1 MARHRRL
8 AVAVTAAIALVVGPG
23 VAAETGVMT
32 PSAPSSPV
40 IASSSAEA
48 TVQAPTI
55 QDGDLAFRVE
65 RHSGTDRYAT
75 AAAASRRFVAAGTP
89 VAYVASGVN
98 FPDALSAGPAAALT
112 GGPVLFVRPDGVP
125 SATRSEIT
133 RLRPGRIVVVGG
145 TAAVSDAVLTELR
158 SLTTAPVSRIGG
170 TDRWAVSA
178 AISRASRPTGA
189 DTVWVASGRSFP
201 DALTAGPAAIVMD
214 GPVLLTD
221 TDGLP
226 SAVRT
231 EIQRLA
237 PTRILLAGGPVAVP
251 ETVAAQLREL
261 APVERV
267 YGTDRFATALAVSRR
282 AFGVARPGVVLA
294 SGLDFP
300 DALSAGPLTAYTRGP
315 IMLARTTS
323 LPYAGDLDRT
333 TPRTAHLVGGPVA
346 MSMEVAKAAQRE
358 RGVCW
363 AGPDYT
369 GGTAE
374 VLRTVGGTTTRKI
387 AFTLDMGGRL
397 DGAQEIVDIL
407 LANQVCTTFFPTS
420 IMAQTTEGRA
430 IMARIAANPHLFE
443 LGNHTVH
450 HCDLVNGGGG
460 SPSSTP
466 CQVPMTSTFIRSEL
480 TTAESVLLRQTG
492 MSTKPYWR
500 PPYGS
505 TNQFVQDQATAVG
518 YPKTVMWARDTID
531 WDPATTTAQIVARTT
546 SPLPTSG
553 SIVLAHL
560 GGFRTP
566 DALPEIIR
574 VLRANG
580 YTMTTVSDMRD
591 G

>member
-1 MARHRRL
+1 SF
-8 AVAVTAAIALVVGPG
+8 T
-23 VAAETGVMT
+23 
-32 PSAPSSPV
+32 
-40 IASSSAEA
+40 
-48 TVQAPTI
+48 
-55 QDGDLAFRVE
+55 
-65 RHSGTDRYAT
+65 
-75 AAAASRRFVAAGTP
+75 
-89 VAYVASGVN
+89 
-98 FPDALSAGPAAALT
+98 
-112 GGPVLFVRPDGVP
+112 
-125 SATRSEIT
+125 SAT
-133 RLRPGRIVVVGG
+133 
-145 TAAVSDAVLTELR
+145 
-158 SLTTAPVSRIGG
+158 VSRIGG
-170 TDRWAVSA
+170 ADRWAVSA
-178 AISRASRPTGA
+178 AISKATRPTGA
-189 DTVWVASGRSFP
+189 DTVWVASGRTFP
-201 DALTAGPAAIVMD
+201 DALTAGPAAIVTD
-214 GPVLLTD
+214 APVLLTD
-221 TDGLP
+221 TDALP
-226 SAVRT
+226 SAIRT

-237 PTRILLAGGPVAVP
+237 PTRILLAGGPIAVP
-251 ETVAAQLREL
+251 DTVAAQLRQL

-267 YGTDRFATALAVSRR
+267 SGTDRYATALAISLR
-282 AFGVARPGVVLA
+282 AFGPSRPGVVVA

-333 TPRTAHLVGGPVA
+333 TPRTAHLVGGPGV
-346 MSMEVAKAAQRE
+346 MTMEVAKAAQRE

-374 VLRTVGGTTTRKI
+374 VLRTVAGTTSRKI
-387 AFTLDMGGRL
+387 AFTLDMGGTL
-397 DGAQEIVDIL
+397 DGAMEIVDIL

-420 IMAQTTEGRA
+420 LAAQTTEGKA
-430 IMARIAANPHLFE
+430 VMAKIAANPHLFE
-443 LGNHTVH
+443 IGNHTVH
-450 HCDLVNGGGG
+450 HCDFVNGGGG
-460 SPSSTP
+460 SPSSIP

-505 TNQFVQDQATAVG
+505 TNQWVQDQATAVG

-531 WDPATTTAQIVARTT
+531 WDPATTTAQIVSRTT

-574 VLRANG
+574 ILRANG